1 MKRQKSL
8 YMLLS
13 LFVVLILAL
22 AACQQL
28 DTPEPEQTEMSSE
41 ETEVEDPVDE
51 LVEEPTEEAP
61 PTPDP
66 ILQSILDEINAIR
79 EELEEL
85 SSKNCTVAADGQTYS
100 ASGATYSASGAGDAL
115 LHLNGDE
122 LSHGDLVF
130 QKFVQLLYRLRDGI
144 SNGAIPR
151 PPDGAPVVAI
161 LVVDDFS
168 RAIPQWGIDE
178 VEWLRLIAVDT
189 EGFNTETGIIAD
201 RITGEIAQ
209 LRGEGLERFVINM
222 SFAIVPCRPLSE
234 DDYNDMVEN
243 DPVLSHLIEV
253 LENLLSDGF
262 GDAELLAEAAAG
274 FLHERALLRSS
285 YEPAAGFF
293 DPDGSVENY
302 FGLLGDDN
310 LRFLQED
317 PLIQRIEE
325 LSQNEHVISV
335 AAAGNAALDFPFA
348 PAMWKGV
355 LSVSADAAYANAGEV
370 VANDVVTF
378 TLQVGETKVIHGTS
392 FAAPELSVWAAYYL
406 MQGHGAECNG
416 LRPPLAYM
424 AWDNLS
430 LPDAAGLYCDTFPV
444 GWPP

>member
-22 AACQQL
+22 AACQQP
-28 DTPEPEQTEMSSE
+28 DTQEPA
-41 ETEVEDPVDE
+41 
-51 LVEEPTEEAP
+51 EEATL
-61 PTPDP
+61 TPDP
-66 ILQSILDEINAIR
+66 IQQSIRGGIERILDG
-79 EELEEL
+79 LL
-85 SSKNCTVAADGQTYS
+85 SSEENCTVAADGQTFS
-100 ASGATYSASGAGDAL
+100 ASGATFSASGAGDT
-115 LHLNGDE
+115 LHVYGEE

-130 QKFVQLLYRLRDGI
+130 QKFVQLLDLLHDGI
-144 SNGAIPR
+144 SNGAILR
-151 PPDGAPVVAI
+151 PPEGAPVVAI

-168 RAIPQWGIDE
+168 LGIPQVLSWGIGE

-189 EGFNTETGIIAD
+189 DGFNTETGIIAD
-201 RITGEIAQ
+201 SITGEIDKLQ
-209 LRGEGLERFVINM
+209 YDDRHFVINM

-234 DDYNDMVEN
+234 GDYNDMVEN

-285 YEPAAGFF
+285 YEPAASFF
-293 DPDGSVENY
+293 DPDENY
-302 FGLLGDDN
+302 FGLLEGDD
-310 LRFLQED
+310 RRYLQED

-348 PAMWKGV
+348 PAKWKGV
-355 LSVSADAAYANAGEV
+355 LSVSADADYANAAEV
-370 VANDVVTF
+370 LANHAVTIA
-378 TLQVGETKVIHGTS
+378 LQGGQTKVIYGTS
-392 FAAPELSVWAAYYL
+392 FAAPELSVRAAYYL
-406 MQGHGAECNG
+406 MQGYGAECNG

-424 AWDNLS
+424 AWNNLP
-430 LPDAAGLYCDTFPV
+430 LPNAAGEYCATFPV

>member
-1 MKRQKSL
+1 MKRQMSL

-22 AACQQL
+22 AACQQPV
-28 DTPEPEQTEMSSE
+28 TPEPEQTEMSSE

-51 LVEEPTEEAP
+51 PVEEPAEEAP

-66 ILQSILDEINAIR
+66 ILQSILEGINEIRGELPSSDE
-79 EELEEL
+79 
-85 SSKNCTVAADGQTYS
+85 NCTVAVDGQTYV
-100 ASGATYSASGAGDAL
+100 ASGATYVASGAGDAL
-115 LHLNGDE
+115 LHLNGEE

-130 QKFVQLLYRLRDGI
+130 QKFEQLLDGI
-144 SNGAIPR
+144 SNWGQASES
-151 PPDGAPVVAI
+151 VAI
-161 LVVDDFS
+161 LVMDDFPHGVPAVLS
-168 RAIPQWGIDE
+168 WDIGGLE
-178 VEWLRLIAVDT
+178 LRLVAVDT
-189 EGFNTETGIIAD
+189 GGFNTETGIIAD
-201 RITGEIAQ
+201 SITGEIAQ
-209 LRGEGLERFVINM
+209 LQEEGLVRFVINM
-222 SFAIVPCRPLSE
+222 SFAIVPCQPLSE
-234 DDYNDMVEN
+234 DDYNAMVEN

-253 LENLLSDGF
+253 LENLLGEESLD
-262 GDAELLAEAAAG
+262 DRPELRNEAAR

-285 YEPAAGFF
+285 YKPAVVLFN
-293 DPDGSVENY
+293 PDGSVENY

-310 LRFLQED
+310 LRLLQED

-335 AAAGNAALDFPFA
+335 AAAGNAALDFPLA

-355 LSVSADAAYANAGEV
+355 LSVSAADAAYANAGEV
-370 VANDVVTF
+370 VANDVVTL
-378 TLQVGETKVIHGTS
+378 TLQGETKVIHGTS
-392 FAAPELSVWAAYYL
+392 FAAPELSARAAYYL

-430 LPDAAGLYCDTFPV
+430 LPDAAGTYCATFPV